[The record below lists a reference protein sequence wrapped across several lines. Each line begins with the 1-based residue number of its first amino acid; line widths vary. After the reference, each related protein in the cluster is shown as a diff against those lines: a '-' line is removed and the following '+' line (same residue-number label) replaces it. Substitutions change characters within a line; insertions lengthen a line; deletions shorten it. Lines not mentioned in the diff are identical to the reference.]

1 MVSED
6 WLAAPNE
13 DGKGKDK
20 VACVGFELEGLS
32 GGVQAEAF
40 HRESE
45 IWKHEFLDASQF
57 LAHS

>member
-45 IWKHEFLDASQF
+45 I
-57 LAHS
+57 